1 MLKLH
6 GSFLKW
12 SQCCFKVSFLN
23 VVLVVV
29 FYWLQICSLMRSC
42 YFQNALHTWKPPAYL
57 VWSIQALSMLDVL
70 LMKLLICLQW
80 KTFGLINIAM
90 GYDFASYMCAWHSEF
105 WFWMF
110 CWWSSLFACSGKPL
124 AWEILPLVMISAAH
138 VFMAQWIW
146 CYSTFSSLIACLHKK
161 KFVK

>member
-57 VWSIQALSMLDVL
+57 VWSIQALDVGCFVNEAPYLPTVKNLWLD
-70 LMKLLICLQW
+70 
-80 KTFGLINIAM
+80 
-90 GYDFASYMCAWHSEF
+90 
-105 WFWMF
+105 
-110 CWWSSLFACSGKPL
+110 
-124 AWEILPLVMISAAH
+124 
-138 VFMAQWIW
+138 
-146 CYSTFSSLIACLHKK
+146 
-161 KFVK
+161 